1 MQKKLLSFFF
11 KNLKKIGLIFL
22 IILTV
27 IIAVYTNQKENL
39 GQKQNRVYSDLNDER
54 FDKRRD
60 KRERQI
66 APQPDGTNIEFQ
78 KQHAFRRLNGTGEV
92 LMLLDHQVL
101 DQIVF

>member
-1 MQKKLLSFFF
+1 VRYLVNENRPGLMPF
-11 KNLKKIGLIFL
+11 NLNYEYEELQ
-22 IILTV
+22 
-27 IIAVYTNQKENL
+27 YL
-39 GQKQNRVYSDLNDER
+39 GQKQNRVYSDLNDQR

-60 KRERQI
+60 KIERQL